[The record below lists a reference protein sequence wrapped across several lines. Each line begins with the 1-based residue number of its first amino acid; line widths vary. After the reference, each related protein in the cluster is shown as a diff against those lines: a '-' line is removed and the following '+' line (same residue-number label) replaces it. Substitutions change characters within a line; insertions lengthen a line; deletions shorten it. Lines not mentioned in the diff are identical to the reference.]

1 MTLGELL
8 QKAREDAGFSVDE
21 LSHIVNLR
29 PGLIR
34 AMESNDFL
42 LCGGDTYARGHIRNI
57 SQITGSNSQEL
68 LAIYDA
74 EHSVESRSIHSQLV
88 DNNAAA
94 MRKENRKISWKV
106 LVSVSLSVVVLIGV
120 AQFAISAI
128 DSEPIA
134 TSMVVEE
141 VEPSQ
146 TPTPYASPTSSLTPS
161 SLTPSSLTPSSLT
174 PSSST
179 PSSST
184 PSSSPVASAAPINGQ
199 LTLLIAATRGNS
211 NIDVVIAGASVFKG
225 PLFQG
230 ESKSFTGQDS
240 ISIYLGNAGDLDL
253 TLNGEK
259 LASLGERNQEIR
271 KTFRAK

>member
-1 MTLGELL
+1 MTLGEFL

-21 LSHIVNLR
+21 LAHIVNLR

-34 AMESNDFL
+34 SMESNDFL
-42 LCGGDTYARGHIRNI
+42 PCGGDTYARGHIRNI
-57 SQITGSNSQEL
+57 SQIVGSNAKEL

-74 EHSVESRSIHSQLV
+74 DHSVDSRSIHSQLV

-94 MRKENRKISWKV
+94 IRGENRKLSWKV
-106 LVSVSLSVVVLIGV
+106 LVGASLSVVVLIGI

-128 DSEPIA
+128 DSEPEA

-146 TPTPYASPTSSLTPS
+146 TPIPSPTPTA
-161 SLTPSSLTPSSLT
+161 T
-174 PSSST
+174 ST
-179 PSSST
+179 AIS
-184 PSSSPVASAAPINGQ
+184 SAATSE
-199 LTLLIAATRGNS
+199 LTLTIAATRGNS
-211 NIDVVIAGASVFKG
+211 NIHIVTEGVSVYKG

-230 ESKSFTGQDS
+230 ESKSFVGENS

-253 TLNGEK
+253 TLNGEQ
-259 LASLGERNQEIR
+259 LPPLGDRNQEIR

>member
-1 MTLGELL
+1 MTLGEFL

-21 LSHIVNLR
+21 LAHIVNLR

-34 AMESNDFL
+34 SMESNDFL
-42 LCGGDTYARGHIRNI
+42 PCGGDTYARGHIRNI
-57 SQITGSNSQEL
+57 SQITGSNAKEF
-68 LAIYDA
+68 LAMYDA
-74 EHSVESRSIHSQLV
+74 DHSVDSRSIHSQLV

-94 MRKENRKISWKV
+94 IRSENRKLSWKV
-106 LVSVSLSVVVLIGV
+106 LVGASLSIVVLIGV
-120 AQFAISAI
+120 AQFAVSAI
-128 DSEPIA
+128 DSEPAA

-146 TPTPYASPTSSLTPS
+146 TPTPSPIASATSAVPS
-161 SLTPSSLTPSSLT
+161 A
-174 PSSST
+174 
-179 PSSST
+179 
-184 PSSSPVASAAPINGQ
+184 SSSPLTNK
-199 LTLLIAATRGNS
+199 LTLAIEATRGNS
-211 NIDVVIAGASVFKG
+211 NIDVVIGGVSVYKG

-230 ESKSFTGQDS
+230 ESKSFVGENS

-259 LASLGERNQEIR
+259 LAPLGDRNQEIR